1 MANLRKQK
9 REKMVTAKNS
19 TFKSLPVERSMYSKP
34 VEMYDLTQ
42 KWCSLTLLGLQ
53 STTDKATL
61 LQDGV
66 F

>member
-9 REKMVTAKNS
+9 RERMVTAKNRH
-19 TFKSLPVERSMYSKP
+19 FKSLPVERSMYSKP

-53 STTDKATL
+53 SSTDKETL
-61 LQDGV
+61 LHDGV